1 MDRHMADRRSNTLHN
16 ALSAGWGGKENLIGT
31 LIDRHLVRLTGVGDY
46 ADDAIVVF
54 LEALRNASNTTSI
67 FGNMWK
73 TIRDDKTIDMW
84 LYDHEERWRSVS
96 FEIQFQHTFPPDD
109 LYMVVSTFVPMAIDE
124 DPAHYPVEQSTAY
137 IRGTQDLRAIVSMHA
152 KRVVREVSQDVE
164 SNEQSS
170 RVQHGNDKIWS
181 SSASQGASYSRSSSG
196 SQSYS
201 YEQTTQSRPGWFQ
214 SSEES
219 RSLSRNT
226 SSSQQGYERR
236 DDSSASNRSELSR
249 SERHSSEGSWRSGSN
264 YTTEDTVELTE
275 DVSFMAV
282 GPDFSQP
289 ERMLRAWRADPGN
302 RESSKTI
309 DMMLGALPYLGRMIE
324 QGVSHRRMAE
334 RARSRVGQSEDFWT
348 AAVPLIARDNQAAY
362 GKRVVLTHDG
372 YPRAIEPGDI
382 AHAIQQ
388 MRRNLGQL
396 TGRSHYLPGE

>member
-1 MDRHMADRRSNTLHN
+1 MDRYMADRRSDTLSTALN
-16 ALSAGWGGKENLIGT
+16 ARWGGKENLIGT

-124 DPAHYPVEQSTAY
+124 DTAHYPIEQSTAY
-137 IRGTQDLRAIVSMHA
+137 IRGTQELRPIVSMHA
-152 KRVVREVSQDVE
+152 KRVVREVSQDTE

-170 RVQHGNDKIWS
+170 RVQHGNDKVWS
-181 SSASQGASYSRSSSG
+181 SSASQGTSHSRSSSG

-219 RSLSRNT
+219 HSTSRNT

-264 YTTEDTVELTE
+264 YITEDTVELTE

-334 RARSRVGQSEDFWT
+334 RARSRLGQSADFWT
-348 AAVPLIARDNQAAY
+348 AAAPLIARDNQAAY

-382 AHAIQQ
+382 AHAIQL